1 VIQLS
6 SKHVTQNLLPSHLTL
21 THGPNGQ
28 FHSYIMAEK
37 HRRWMPATPYAYK
50 KEIKMQLVPGWKTE
64 IQHNDRPREN
74 MPFSREMG

>member
-64 IQHNDRPREN
+64 SKGRWEN
-74 MPFSREMG
+74 STQ